1 VPSSTR
7 SLVALLTALG
17 LVAVLGWAAAVSL
30 YSALDDRLAE
40 RAQLQAPPTDP
51 PVEYRLTVL
60 SDGCTVERSETPPGG
75 DADSLTWSVLDEDGF
90 QIAGIGAGEEPVLRW
105 PTTRPTTVVLVAYGS
120 DSYVEV
126 SNRVTVLC

>member
-1 VPSSTR
+1 MPSSTR

-30 YSALDDRLAE
+30 RSALDTRLAD

-60 SDGCTVERSETPPGG
+60 PDGCTVERTEGPSGG
-75 DADSLTWSVLDEDGF
+75 DPDSLTWSVLDEDGF
-90 QIAGIGAGEEPVLRW
+90 QVAGRLARDETVLRW